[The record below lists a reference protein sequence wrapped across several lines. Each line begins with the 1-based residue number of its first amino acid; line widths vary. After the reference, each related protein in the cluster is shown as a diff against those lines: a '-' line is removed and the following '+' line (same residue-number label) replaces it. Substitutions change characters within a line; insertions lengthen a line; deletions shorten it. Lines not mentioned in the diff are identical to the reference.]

1 MYVGNLILLIMNL
14 PLVGIFAS
22 IARVRPAILMPLV
35 LILCMVGAY
44 AVNNSFFDVWVMMGA
59 GILGFLME
67 RHGYAPAPLVLG
79 LVLGNMMESSLRRS
93 MIIFEGDWLGFFHRP
108 ISGTVLAVTLLVII
122 LPLIFRSVRQA
133 KAKIRE
139 AA

>member
-1 MYVGNLILLIMNL
+1 MNL

-44 AVNNSFFDVWVMMGA
+44 AVNNSFFDIWVMVIA
-59 GILGFLME
+59 GVLGFLME
-67 RHGYAPAPLVLG
+67 RHGYEPAPLVLG

-93 MIIFEGDWLGFFHRP
+93 MVIFEGDWLGFFHRP
-108 ISGTVLAVTLLVII
+108 ISGTVLILTLLVILLPPI
-122 LPLIFRSVRQA
+122 LRSVRQS
-133 KAKIRE
+133 KKKIHE
-139 AA
+139 GE